1 MKWIVFIYSISAL
14 MLSACEAKKSV
25 PERIVRFE
33 THAPI
38 LHQDDSLR
46 FELSDA
52 SAHLLGIESNKQL
65 INFQD
70 QQIALNQFALGKH
83 ELNLRL
89 TTADGPK
96 TEKKTIAIYAA
107 APPVKWKA
115 ELVATY
121 THNTAYYTQGLEFVG
136 DTLFESTGQKGSS
149 IITAYNPFTTES
161 FKRVTLDSSFF
172 GEGITVVENR
182 LIQLT
187 WQARKGFVYDL
198 HSLEKLGEFAYGSS
212 TEGWGLAHDQNRIYK
227 SDGSEYIYTL
237 DPISLEET
245 GYLTVSSNTAFYKNA
260 NELEVAGDLLY
271 ANVYQKN
278 SIMVINKLSGALE
291 GVIDLGFLTEQLT
304 KDSNFD
310 PLNSVLNGIA
320 YHPARKTFFITGKN
334 WNRLFE
340 MRFSPDVP

>member
-1 MKWIVFIYSISAL
+1 MKWIVFTYSISAL
-14 MLSACEAKKSV
+14 MLTACGAKKAT
-25 PERIVRFE
+25 PKRMLRFE

-52 SAHLLGIESNKQL
+52 SAQLMGIEANKQL
-65 INFQD
+65 VSFQN

-83 ELNLRL
+83 ELHIRL
-89 TTADGPK
+89 TTDDGPK
-96 TEKKTIAIYAA
+96 TEKKTIAIYASN
-107 APPVKWKA
+107 PPVKWKA
-115 ELVATY
+115 ELVASY

-136 DTLFESTGQKGSS
+136 DTLFESTGQKGRS
-149 IITAYNPFTTES
+149 IITAYNPFTTEIY
-161 FKRVTLDSSFF
+161 KRVKLDSSYF
-172 GEGITVVENR
+172 GEGITVVEDK

-187 WQARKGFVYDL
+187 WQAKKGFVYDL
-198 HSLEKLGEFAYGSS
+198 HSLEKSGEFAYGSS
-212 TEGWGLAHDQNRIYK
+212 TEGWGLAHDESRIYK

-260 NELEVAGDLLY
+260 NELEVAGELLY

-278 SIMVINKLSGALE
+278 SIMVINKHSGALE

-320 YHPARKTFFITGKN
+320 YHKARQTFFVTGKN

-340 MRFSPDVP
+340 LRFSPDVP

>member
-1 MKWIVFIYSISAL
+1 MKWIVFVYSISAL
-14 MLSACEAKKSV
+14 ILSSCEAKKSV
-25 PERIVRFE
+25 SERIVRFQ
-33 THAPI
+33 TRATI
-38 LHQDDSLR
+38 LNQDDSLR
-46 FELSDA
+46 FELRDP
-52 SAHLLGIESNKQL
+52 SAQLMGIESNKQL
-65 INFQD
+65 IDFQD
-70 QQIALNQFALGKH
+70 QQIALNQFSLGKH

-96 TEKKTIAIYAA
+96 TEKKTISIYAST
-107 APPVKWKA
+107 PPVKWKA
-115 ELVATY
+115 EIVATY
-121 THNTAYYTQGLEFVG
+121 AHDTSYYTQGLEFVG
-136 DTLFESTGQKGSS
+136 DTLFEGTGQKGRS
-149 IITAYNPFTTES
+149 IITAYNPFKAETYRS
-161 FKRVTLDSSFF
+161 VDLDPSYF

-212 TEGWGLAHDQNRIYK
+212 TEGWGLAHDENRIYK

-245 GYLTVSSNTAFYKNA
+245 GYLTVSSNSAFYKNA
-260 NELEVAGDLLY
+260 NELEIAGDLLY

-320 YHPARKTFFITGKN
+320 YHPTRKTFFITGKN

>member
-1 MKWIVFIYSISAL
+1 MKWIVFTYSISAL
-14 MLSACEAKKSV
+14 MLTACGAKKAT
-25 PERIVRFE
+25 PDRMVRFA

-46 FELSDA
+46 FDLSEE
-52 SAHLLGIESNKQL
+52 SAQLMGIESNKES
-65 INFQD
+65 IDFQD

-83 ELNLRL
+83 ELDLRL
-89 TTADGPK
+89 NTADGPK
-96 TEKKTIAIYAA
+96 MEKKTIAIYAST
-107 APPVKWKA
+107 PPVKWKA
-115 ELVATY
+115 ELVAIY
-121 THNTAYYTQGLEFVG
+121 AHDTAHYTQGLEFVG
-136 DTLFESTGQKGSS
+136 DTLFESTGQKGRS
-149 IITAYNPFTTES
+149 IITAYNPFTTEIY
-161 FKRVTLDSSFF
+161 KRVNIDPSYF
-172 GEGITVVENR
+172 GEGITVVDNR

-187 WQARKGFVYDL
+187 WQAKKGFVYDL

-212 TEGWGLAHDQNRIYK
+212 TEGWGLANDESRIYK

-260 NELEVAGDLLY
+260 NELEVAGELLY

-278 SIMVINKLSGALE
+278 SIMVINKHSGALE
-291 GVIDLGFLTEQLT
+291 GVIDLSFLTEQLT
-304 KDSNFD
+304 KDNNFD

-320 YHPARKTFFITGKN
+320 YHPERKTFFVTGKN

-340 MRFSPDVP
+340 MRFSSDAP